1 MALTEILRSIS
12 ILFVFVV
19 PATVIEL
26 VRIVT
31 GYLFRQALLHSNRY
45 SLKYQNYISALYF
58 TGFHVNNNQPID
70 VTSFAKQVRDHSF
83 STFAK
88 CTA

>member
-1 MALTEILRSIS
+1 MALTEILRSMS

-19 PATVIEL
+19 PATSHRAGKDCD
-26 VRIVT
+26 RIPFSSSIT
-31 GYLFRQALLHSNRY
+31 PFKSIFTEI
-45 SLKYQNYISALYF
+45 SEYISALYF
-58 TGFHVNNNQPID
+58 TGFLVNNNQPVD